1 MPWHFWIDRGGTF
14 TDIVARAPAGQV
26 ITKKLLSEN
35 PSAYDDAAVAGM
47 RAILTEHGELESR
60 KDKDENSNRHPR
72 ARLGD
77 PESQTRR
84 AHVALDSRN
93 KSGNDSG
100 EEDAPFPAHKVASI
114 KMGTTVATNALLER
128 KGAATVFAVTEGFKD
143 VLRIGTQNRPRLFDL
158 HIKLP
163 AMLYAQVVE
172 IPERVSASG
181 EVLRALDEDAART
194 RLTEAF
200 QSGARSLAIALM
212 HGYRFTAHEQRLAE
226 IAQDIGFTHISAS
239 HTTSPLMKLVG
250 RGDTTVADAYLSPL
264 LRQYVDQVSEKTNH
278 ARLLFMQSNGG
289 LANAHHFHG
298 KDAVLSGPA
307 GGVVG
312 AAETARAANINR
324 IIGFDM
330 GGTSTDVCH
339 VNLNAGAAD
348 YERGLENLVA
358 GVRIRAPMMQI
369 HTVAAGGGSILSFD
383 GLRFKAGPES
393 AGANPGPACY
403 GRGGPLTVTDANVLL
418 GKIQPAH
425 FPAVFGESGAE
436 HLNAS
441 VVREKFTALS
451 KKVEEATGQ
460 ARTPEDLADG
470 FLALAIDSMAR
481 AIRKISVERGHDITK
496 YTLACFGGAGGQHA
510 CLVADS
516 LGISTVFIHPLAG
529 VLSAYGI
536 GLAKMRVMKDRTV
549 EAELT
554 DAGLHEVEKVLDE
567 LDHEAR
573 AALAGQGVDV
583 DAIIVSRRVHLRY
596 AGTDTAL
603 EIDHG
608 GIKAMH
614 AAFTEIHKAHFGFV
628 MEGRAL
634 VCETAA
640 AEAIAD
646 SASVDTQTEAA
657 PSIAAAE
664 SPRQTVTMISNGE
677 SHTAP
682 LIHRA
687 ALKPGA
693 FVDGPAILTE
703 DLSTTVVE
711 AGWRASVN
719 DTGGLVLSRTEPKSS
734 QRHPRTGSGDPEP
747 QSPPEQVTLDS
758 RHKAGN
764 DNKKH
769 YVPADPLLIEIFN
782 NLFMSIAEQMGAV
795 LQNTSQSVNIKERL
809 DFSCAVFDADGNL
822 VANAPHMPVHLGSM
836 GESVRAVRAKH
847 THMEPGDVFVL
858 NNPYAGGTHLPD
870 ITVVTPVFLE
880 GEETPLFYTASRGH
894 HADVGG
900 RTPGSMPPVSTTVEE
915 EGALLDSLVMVRGG
929 VFQEEEIRSA
939 LTSGKYPARN
949 PDMNLA
955 DLRAQAAAN
964 AKGARELQNMVDEFG
979 RGVVRAYME
988 HVQDHAE
995 EAVRRVIGKLKSGR
1009 FICPMDDGGEIHVAV
1024 DVDSNARS
1032 AVIDFTGT
1040 SDQRPNNFNAPSAV
1054 CRAAVLYV
1062 FRTLV
1067 ADDIPMNEGVLRP
1080 LTLKIPEGS
1089 MLSPTYPAAVVAGNV
1104 ETSQT
1109 ICDAL
1114 YGALGVL
1121 AASQGTMNNLTFGND
1136 HHQYYETVCGGAGA
1150 GETFDGASAVQTH
1163 MTNSR
1168 LTDPEVL
1175 EWRYPVIVEKFSIR
1189 AHSGGRGKHNGG
1201 DGTERTLKFHEA
1213 MTAAILSGR
1222 RANAPFGL
1230 SGGEDGA
1237 PGETILTRADG
1248 SGHVL
1253 GATEEVEIAPGDSLT
1268 IKTPGGG
1275 GFGKT

>member
-1 MPWHFWIDRGGTF
+1 MFETNDECENFESQRHLIGALMPWHFWIDRGGTF

-26 ITKKLLSEN
+26 ITKKFLSEN

-47 RAILTEHGELESR
+47 RAILGEHAGLKEA
-60 KDKDENSNRHPR
+60 D
-72 ARLGD
+72 
-77 PESQTRR
+77 
-84 AHVALDSRN
+84 
-93 KSGNDSG
+93 
-100 EEDAPFPAHKVASI
+100 PFPARDIAAI

-128 KGAATVFAVTEGFKD
+128 KGAATVFAVTKGFKD

-163 AMLYAQVVE
+163 EMLYAQVVE

-181 EVLRALDEDAART
+181 EVLRALDEEAART
-194 RLTEAF
+194 RLTAAF
-200 QSGARSLAIALM
+200 KSGARSLAIALM
-212 HGYRFTAHEQRLAE
+212 HGYRFTAHEQRLAD

-264 LRQYVDQVSEKTNH
+264 LRHYVDQVSTKTSDENATP

-289 LANAHHFHG
+289 LADAHHFHG

-312 AAETARAANINR
+312 AAETARAANIHR

-339 VNLNAGAAD
+339 VNLNAGGAD

-418 GKIQPAH
+418 GKIQPRH
-425 FPAVFGESGAE
+425 FPAVFGESGTE
-436 HLNAS
+436 RLNAN
-441 VVREKFTALS
+441 VVREKFTALA
-451 KKVEEATGQ
+451 KKVEAATGHV
-460 ARTPEDLADG
+460 RTPEDLADG

-510 CLVADS
+510 CLVADA

-554 DAGLHEVEKVLDE
+554 DAGLHEIKTVLDE
-567 LDHEAR
+567 LDGEAR
-573 AALAGQGVDV
+573 SALAGQGVDAS
-583 DAIIVSRRVHLRY
+583 AIDVSRRVHLRY

-603 EIDHG
+603 EIEHG
-608 GIKAMH
+608 NLESMR
-614 AAFTEIHKAHFGFV
+614 AAFTAQHSAHFGFV

-646 SASVDTQTEAA
+646 SAAGDIQTATA
-657 PSIAAAE
+657 PSIAAAG
-664 SPRQTVTMISNGE
+664 SPRQTVTIISIGE
-677 SHTAP
+677 THTAP

-687 ALKPGA
+687 ELKPGA

-711 AGWRASVN
+711 AGWRAAVN
-719 DTGGLVLSRTEPKSS
+719 ETGSLVLTRTAPNARRKTIG
-734 QRHPRTGSGDPEP
+734 TG
-747 QSPPEQVTLDS
+747 
-758 RHKAGN
+758 
-764 DNKKH
+764 
-769 YVPADPLLIEIFN
+769 ADPLLVEIFN

-809 DFSCAVFDADGNL
+809 DFSCAVFDAHGNL

-847 THMEPGDVFVL
+847 ARMEPGDVFVL

-880 GEETPLFYTASRGH
+880 SEDAPLFFTASRGH

-929 VFQEEEIRSA
+929 VFQEDEIRAA

-949 PDMNLA
+949 PEMNLA

-964 AKGARELQNMVDEFG
+964 AKGARELQHMVNEFG
-979 RGVVRAYME
+979 RDVVRAYMD

-995 EAVRRVIGKLKSGR
+995 EAVRRVISKLKSGR
-1009 FICPMDDGGEIHVAV
+1009 FVCPMDDGGEIHVAV
-1024 DVDSNARS
+1024 NVDSNARS

-1089 MLSPTYPAAVVAGNV
+1089 MLSPTFPAAVVAGNV

-1175 EWRYPVIVEKFSIR
+1175 EWRYPVTVEYFSIR
-1189 AHSGGRGKHNGG
+1189 EGSGGNGTHKGG

-1213 MTAAILSGR
+1213 LTTAILSGR

-1230 SGGEDGA
+1230 HGGEDGA

-1248 SGHVL
+1248 SQHVL
-1253 GATEEVEIAPGDSLT
+1253 GATEEIEIAPGESLT

-1275 GFGKT
+1275 GFGKA